1 MSTIYVYLSRYF
13 KIFLTTFFKCHWWYF
28 CQILLETMLFS
39 IEFQS
44 LKFDP
49 SRKCKCW
56 LETKDGWALKFKSNT
71 GFSHAMLKNIKL
83 PEKVKIKQE
92 NKLIKKKI
100 HEQKG

>member
-1 MSTIYVYLSRYF
+1 
-13 KIFLTTFFKCHWWYF
+13 
-28 CQILLETMLFS
+28 MLFS

-56 LETKDGWALKFKSNT
+56 LETKDGRALKFKSNT
-71 GFSHAMLKNIKL
+71 GFSHAMLKNVKL
-83 PEKVKIKQE
+83 PVKVKIKQE

>member
-1 MSTIYVYLSRYF
+1 
-13 KIFLTTFFKCHWWYF
+13 
-28 CQILLETMLFS
+28 MLFS

-56 LETKDGWALKFKSNT
+56 LETKDGRALKFKSNT

-83 PEKVKIKQE
+83 PEKVKT
-92 NKLIKKKI
+92 NKKTNYLKKKFTSRKDI
-100 HEQKG
+100 KLVDS